1 MTRLRSRR
9 FDDSSIRL
17 CFLQF
22 REESLEVFER
32 VTANEDADTIEN
44 HVEYLLEYSGVNLGE
59 RQHRDR
65 DNRY

>member
-32 VTANEDADTIEN
+32 VTANKDSDTVENHIEN
-44 HVEYLLEYSGVNLGE
+44 LLEYLDLNLGE